1 LIPVGPSKAPWA
13 WAKVDLHI
21 FLAVLLAALLHASW
35 NLLVKLDLDR
45 FLALLLIS
53 CVMGVMGLA
62 MLLVFP
68 WPALASAPYFVASGL
83 LHTGYNMFLARSYR
97 TGDLSQ
103 VYPIAR
109 GTAPLLTFIGAWA
122 LAGETV
128 AGLGTLGIL
137 LLVCGIWLT
146 ARPRQESI
154 RLDGMTLF
162 FALGTSGFIAAYT
175 IVDGIGAR
183 LSGSASAYAG
193 MLFVLDALFMI
204 ATALLTRGGKAF
216 LHILPA
222 WKSGTAGA
230 ALSAGAYWIVIWAM
244 SLAPIAA
251 VAALRETS
259 ILFVMLMSAVV
270 LKEKVTGIRLL
281 GATLIVIGAVALR
294 VS

>member
-1 LIPVGPSKAPWA
+1 ME
-13 WAKVDLHI
+13 LHI
-21 FLAVLLAALLHASW
+21 FLAVLVAALLHASW

-53 CVMGVMGLA
+53 CVMGLMGVA
-62 MLLVFP
+62 MLFFFP
-68 WPALASAPYFVASGL
+68 WPKAESYPYFLASAL
-83 LHTGYNMFLARSYR
+83 LHTGYNIFLARSYR

-109 GTAPLLTFIGAWA
+109 GTAPLLTFIGAWG

-128 AGLGTLGIL
+128 TGLGALGIL
-137 LLVCGIWLT
+137 LLVSGIWLT
-146 ARPRQESI
+146 ARPGAKTI
-154 RLDGMTLF
+154 RLDGLTLF
-162 FALGTSGFIAAYT
+162 FALGTSAFIAAYT
-175 IVDGIGAR
+175 LVDGFGAR

-193 MLFVLDALFMI
+193 VLFVLDGVFMVVAALV
-204 ATALLTRGGKAF
+204 TRGPQAF
-216 LHILPA
+216 VQVLPS
-222 WKSGTAGA
+222 WKSGVIGA
-230 ALSAGAYWIVIWAM
+230 LLSAGAYWIVIWAM

-259 ILFVMLMSAVV
+259 ILFVMLMSAYF

-294 VS
+294 LA

>member
-1 LIPVGPSKAPWA
+1 M
-13 WAKVDLHI
+13 DLHI
-21 FLAVLLAALLHASW
+21 FLAVLVAALLHASW

-53 CVMGVMGLA
+53 CVMGIMGVL
-62 MLLVFP
+62 MLMVFP
-68 WPALASAPYFVASGL
+68 WPKAESYPYVIASGL

-109 GTAPLLTFIGAWA
+109 GTAPLLTFIGAWG
-122 LAGETV
+122 LAGEAVTGIG
-128 AGLGTLGIL
+128 ALGIL
-137 LLVCGIWLT
+137 LLVAGIWLT
-146 ARPRQESI
+146 ARPGAKTI

-175 IVDGIGAR
+175 LVDGLGAR

-193 MLFVLDALFMI
+193 LLFVLDALFMI
-204 ATALLTRGGKAF
+204 AVALATRGPRAF
-216 LHILPA
+216 VQVLPS
-222 WKSGTAGA
+222 WKSGATGA
-230 ALSAGAYWIVIWAM
+230 VLSAGAYWIVIWAM

-259 ILFVMLMSAVV
+259 ILFVMLMSAVF
-270 LKEKVTGIRLL
+270 LKEKVTGLRFL
-281 GATLIVIGAVALR
+281 GATLIVLGAVALR
-294 VS
+294 IS

>member
-1 LIPVGPSKAPWA
+1 M
-13 WAKVDLHI
+13 DLHI
-21 FLAVLLAALLHASW
+21 FLAVLVAALLHASW

-53 CVMGVMGLA
+53 CVMGIMGIVML
-62 MLLVFP
+62 MIFP
-68 WPALASAPYFVASGL
+68 WPSLASAPYFVASGL
-83 LHTGYNMFLARSYR
+83 LHVGYNMFLARSYR

-109 GTAPLLTFIGAWA
+109 GTAPLLTFIGAWG
-122 LAGETV
+122 LAGEAVTRIG
-128 AGLGTLGIL
+128 ATGIL
-137 LLVCGIWLT
+137 LLVLGIWLT
-146 ARPRQESI
+146 ARPGARTI

-175 IVDGIGAR
+175 LVDGFGSR

-193 MLFVLDALFMI
+193 VLFVLDAFFMI
-204 ATALLTRGGKAF
+204 AVALLTRGPQAF
-216 LHILPA
+216 AQILPS

-230 ALSAGAYWIVIWAM
+230 LLSAGAYWIVIWAM

-259 ILFVMLMSAVV
+259 ILFVMLMSAVF
-270 LKEKVTGIRLL
+270 LKEKVTGFRLL

-294 VS
+294 LA

>member
-1 LIPVGPSKAPWA
+1 
-13 WAKVDLHI
+13 VDLHI

-53 CVMGVMGLA
+53 CVMGVMGVA
-62 MLLVFP
+62 MLIAFP
-68 WPALASAPYFVASGL
+68 WPDMASAPYFITSGL
-83 LHTGYNMFLARSYR
+83 LHVGYNIFLARSYR

-109 GTAPLLTFIGAWA
+109 GTAPLITFIATWA
-122 LAGETV
+122 IAGETV
-128 AGLGTLGIL
+128 TNLGTLGIL
-137 LLVCGIWLT
+137 LLVGGIWLT
-146 ARPRQESI
+146 ARPGAQSI
-154 RLDGMTLF
+154 RLDGMTLL

-175 IVDGIGAR
+175 IVDGLGAR

-193 MLFVLDALFMI
+193 MLFVLDAAFMI
-204 ATALLTRGGKAF
+204 AVALLTRGPSAF
-216 LHILPA
+216 LQILPS

-230 ALSAGAYWIVIWAM
+230 LLSAGAYWIVIWAM

-259 ILFVMLMSAVV
+259 ILFVMLMSAVF
-270 LKEKVTGIRLL
+270 LKEKVAGFRLL
-281 GATLIVIGAVALR
+281 GATLIVLGAVALR

>member
-1 LIPVGPSKAPWA
+1 M
-13 WAKVDLHI
+13 DLHI

-53 CVMGVMGLA
+53 CVMGVMGVA
-62 MLLVFP
+62 MLAIFP
-68 WPALASAPYFVASGL
+68 WPNLASAPYFITSGA
-83 LHTGYNMFLARSYR
+83 LHVGYNIFLARSYR

-128 AGLGTLGIL
+128 TGFGAAGIL
-137 LLVCGIWLT
+137 LLVLGIWLT
-146 ARPRQESI
+146 ARPGKAAI
-154 RLDGMTLF
+154 RLDGMTLA

-175 IVDGIGAR
+175 IVDGFGAR

-204 ATALLTRGGKAF
+204 AVALLTRGPKAF
-216 LHILPA
+216 VQILPS

-230 ALSAGAYWIVIWAM
+230 ILSAGAYWIVIWAM

-259 ILFVMLMSAVV
+259 ILFVMLMSAAF
-270 LKEKVTGIRLL
+270 LKEKVTGFRLF
-281 GATLIVIGAVALR
+281 GAALIVLGAVALR
-294 VS
+294 LS